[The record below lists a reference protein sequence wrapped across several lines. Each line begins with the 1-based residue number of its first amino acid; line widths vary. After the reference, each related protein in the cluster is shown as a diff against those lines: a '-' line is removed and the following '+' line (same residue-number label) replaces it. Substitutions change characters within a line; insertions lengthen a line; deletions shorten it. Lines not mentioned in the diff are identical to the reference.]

1 MLFGC
6 IVYLG
11 FRVTQ
16 DFVQQHVWRWHVFPE
31 CVSRRWIE
39 AVHELG
45 QSRQNVR
52 AIEAASPDGDI
63 FSPSNYSTY
72 RIRKKKKN
80 VLTGSTLIV
89 GEWGM
94 FFFFKLM
101 PRSKKHTPVSF
112 ELPQS
117 DGLTVRNRQQFD
129 LSSHRT
135 IDVPKTRSIST
146 LL

>member
-6 IVYLG
+6 TVYLG

-16 DFVQQHVWRWHVFPE
+16 DFVQQHVWRWHVFPV

-52 AIEAASPDGDI
+52 TIEAASPDGDI

-72 RIRKKKKN
+72 RIRKYF

-94 FFFFKLM
+94 IFFFKLM
-101 PRSKKHTPVSF
+101 PRSKKPTPVSF

-117 DGLTVRNRQQFD
+117 DGLIVRNRQQFD
-129 LSSHRT
+129 LSSQRT